1 MNKNLTKEQKNKWLV
16 DFIKYI
22 KKHNINMT
30 SNAISSLIK
39 KHHDIDIKPMT
50 IAGIK
55 AHLQRAENK
64 AKKVNK

>member
-22 KKHNINMT
+22 KKH
-30 SNAISSLIK
+30 
-39 KHHDIDIKPMT
+39 HDIYIKLMT